1 METAPLL
8 ASEFVPFVEL
18 LRRNAAEH
26 PDSIAISDSRGAL
39 TWRAFDDRIDRIAAR
54 LLERGVGE
62 GDTIALLGYN
72 AVGYVLAFCAALRIG
87 AVAVPLTSS
96 ATPTAIAAMIADCGA
111 AHLFLDRA
119 AGESLSGVDLASA
132 IERIAFDD
140 SHAGTPIRE
149 WMAPAGARPQ
159 PIAIDPDAPFNV
171 IYSSGTTGMPK
182 GIVQSHGMRAGH
194 IRRAMASGY
203 DENAV
208 TLISTPLYSN
218 TTLVSLIP
226 ALAGGGR
233 VVLMEKFDA
242 RRFLET
248 AVAEKVTHAMLVP
261 AQYQRLMALPDFDAF
276 DLSRFRY
283 KSCTSA
289 PFSAALKRDIVRR
302 WPGQLVEV
310 YGMTEGGGTCLL
322 SATEY
327 PDKLHTVGQP
337 APGHDIRLIDP
348 DGKEVPR
355 GAVGEVVGRSEMMMT
370 GYRNRQDATRQAE
383 WRDAE
388 GRRFI
393 RHGDIG
399 RFDED
404 GFLILMDRAKDMIIS
419 GGFNVYP
426 SDLEAELIR
435 EPEVAEAAV
444 VGVPSELW
452 GETPVAFVVLRDA
465 TAEPQS
471 ILSSVNARLGR
482 TQRISAIHSLD
493 ELPRSAIGKV
503 LKRELRERIHT
514 TS

>member
-1 METAPLL
+1 MEAATPL
-8 ASEFVPFVEL
+8 ANEFVSFAEL
-18 LRRNAAEH
+18 LRRNAAKH
-26 PDSIAISDSRGAL
+26 PERIAISDSRSAL
-39 TWRAFDDRIDRIAAR
+39 TWGAFDDGIDRIAAR
-54 LLERGVGE
+54 LQERGVGK

-72 AVGYVLAFCAALRIG
+72 SVGYVLAFCAALRIG
-87 AVAVPLTSS
+87 ALAAPLTSS

-111 AHLFLDRA
+111 SHLFLDSA
-119 AGESLSGVDLASA
+119 AGEGLSGLDLPGTM
-132 IERIAFDD
+132 ERVAFDD
-140 SHAGTPIRE
+140 SHAGTPIAE
-149 WMAPAGARPQ
+149 WMAPIRIRPQ
-159 PIAIDPDAPFNV
+159 PVDVKPDDAFNV
-171 IYSSGTTGMPK
+171 IYSSGTTGTPK

-194 IRRAMASGY
+194 IRRATASGY
-203 DENAV
+203 DETAV

-233 VVLMEKFDA
+233 IVLMEKFDA

-248 AVAEKVTHAMLVP
+248 AVVEKATHAMLVP
-261 AQYQRLMALPDFDAF
+261 AQYHRLMALPDFDAF
-276 DLSRFRY
+276 DLSNFRY

-289 PFSAALKRDIVRR
+289 PFSAVLKRDIVRR

-322 SATEY
+322 YATEY

-348 DGKEVPR
+348 DGNEAPR
-355 GAVGEVVGRSEMMMT
+355 GAVGEVVGRSDMMMT
-370 GYRNRQDATRQAE
+370 GYRNRADATRQAE
-383 WRDAE
+383 WRDAD

-419 GGFNVYP
+419 GGFNIYP
-426 SDLEAELIR
+426 SDLETELVR

-444 VGVPSELW
+444 VGAPSELW
-452 GETPVAFVVLRDA
+452 GETPVAFVVLRDG
-465 TAEPQS
+465 TADPES
-471 ILSSVNARLGR
+471 ILASVNARLGR
-482 TQRISAIHSLD
+482 TQRISAIHLLD
-493 ELPRSAIGKV
+493 ALPRSAIGKV
-503 LKRELRERIHT
+503 LKRDLRDRICAPA
-514 TS
+514 